1 MEFTP
6 QRGLK
11 QEDTLAGFV
20 FNIVVEC
27 LTGLMREAQKKN
39 LYDGFKVGRN
49 NLEINILQY
58 ADDTVFFGTTSM
70 ENVRAIKVM
79 LRSFELVSGLKINF
93 AKSNFGAIGMF
104 EQWLNSVA
112 SYLNSRAL
120 SIHFPYLGIP
130 IGANPRRNEIWG
142 DPIVKKCE
150 SKLSKW
156 KQNISFGVRVY
167 LIKSVLNSIP
177 IYFFSFLR
185 APKKVVDR
193 LVRLQ
198 RWFLWGEHSN
208 QKIAWVNWG
217 SVCLPKEKGGLSIK
231 DLVKFNFALL
241 GLKIRRVEKFGC
253 NKKD

>member
-6 QRGLK
+6 QRGLR

-104 EQWLNSVA
+104 EQWLNSVT

-142 DPIVKKCE
+142 DPIVKKWE
-150 SKLSKW
+150 RKLFK
-156 KQNISFGVRVY
+156 
-167 LIKSVLNSIP
+167 
-177 IYFFSFLR
+177 
-185 APKKVVDR
+185 PKKVGDR

-217 SVCLPKEKGGLSIK
+217 SVCLPKEKGGLSIR